1 MYSEKLID
9 QRMRVLTMDINIGVA
24 NIDVVCLPGTLFAYL
39 LIVSQS
45 TYEASCYICWPT
57 IGCLLHR
64 WVERENVLS
73 AIEYRSS

>member
-9 QRMRVLTMDINIGVA
+9 QRMRMLTMDINIGVA

-45 TYEASCYICWPT
+45 TYEASCYIC
-57 IGCLLHR
+57 
-64 WVERENVLS
+64 
-73 AIEYRSS
+73 